1 MNLLKKFPYLKKD
14 ILWVI
19 GIIVI
24 FILVG
29 SPVLSRPEINNIIF
43 VVFSILAW
51 KKKNKLSN
59 TMTNVLSIGRI
70 FSLLT
75 FTVIIFYFVF
85 AIFTAVQT
93 SNISVIPILL
103 FDKSHLFML
112 YGLFLY
118 LLQYYIFSAW
128 KTEFSFKPNKN
139 LILIELSGM
148 AIMFLISWFG
158 ILY

>member
-24 FILVG
+24 FLLVG
-29 SPVLSRPEINNIIF
+29 SPFLSRPEINNIIF
-43 VVFSILAW
+43 VIFSILAW
-51 KKKNKLSN
+51 KKRNKLSN
-59 TMTNVLSIGRI
+59 TIINALSIGRI

-75 FTVIIFYFVF
+75 FTVIFFYFVF
-85 AIFTAVQT
+85 PIFTAVQT
-93 SNISVIPILL
+93 SNISMIPILL
-103 FDKSHLFML
+103 FDKIHLFML
-112 YGLFLY
+112 SILFLY

-128 KTEFSFKPNKN
+128 KTEFGFRQYKN
-139 LILIELSGM
+139 LILIELSGL
-148 AIMFLISWFG
+148 AIMFLISWSG